1 MSETVDIAIIGA
13 GFSGL
18 GLAVRLREQ
27 GVEDFVILERNAD
40 VGGTWWA
47 NTYPGC
53 ACDVPSHL
61 YSFSFAPNPD
71 WSRTY
76 SPQPEI
82 RAYLER
88 VARERDL
95 YRSIRFGTSVT
106 GADWDDA
113 AGRWALAT
121 SAGPV
126 SARVLVAAPGTLTE
140 PQPPRPARPGIVR
153 GHDVPLGALGPRPRP
168 ARRARGGD
176 RHRRVGDPARPRDP
190 ARRRPA
196 ARLPAHRAVGDAAHR
211 ARDPVARARLLPPRP
226 GRTARGPRRRLR
238 RPRAARARLHPAPG
252 AAQGRRAAL
261 APPPARP
268 GRRPGAARPRHARLR
283 DRLQADPALQPLVSG
298 AHGAERRARH
308 RRDPGGDGRRDRDRR
323 RDRAGGRHDHLRHRL
338 PRRRDPGRA
347 LDPRPRRASCCPTP
361 GPAAR
366 ARTSAARSP
375 ASPTCSCCSARTPAS
390 GTARWST

>member
-95 YRSIRFGTSVT
+95 YRSIRLGT
-106 GADWDDA
+106 
-113 AGRWALAT
+113 
-121 SAGPV
+121 
-126 SARVLVAAPGTLTE
+126 E
-140 PQPPRPARPGIVR
+140 
-153 GHDVPLGALGPRPRP
+153 
-168 ARRARGGD
+168 
-176 RHRRVGDPARPRDP
+176 
-190 ARRRPA
+190 
-196 ARLPAHRAVGDAAHR
+196 
-211 ARDPVARARLLPPRP
+211 
-226 GRTARGPRRRLR
+226 
-238 RPRAARARLHPAPG
+238 
-252 AAQGRRAAL
+252 
-261 APPPARP
+261 
-268 GRRPGAARPRHARLR
+268 
-283 DRLQADPALQPLVSG
+283 
-298 AHGAERRARH
+298 
-308 RRDPGGDGRRDRDRR
+308 RDRR
-323 RDRAGGRHDHLRHRL
+323 RLGRRGRPLDARDVG
-338 PRRRDPGRA
+338 RRRSPPACWSRRPGR
-347 LDPRPRRASCCPTP
+347 
-361 GPAAR
+361 
-366 ARTSAARSP
+366 
-375 ASPTCSCCSARTPAS
+375 
-390 GTARWST
+390 

>member
-113 AGRWALAT
+113 AGRWTLAT

-140 PQPPRPARPGIVR
+140 PSLPDLPGLGSFAGTTFHSARWDH
-153 GHDVPLGALGPRPRP
+153 GHDLRGERVAVIGTGASAIQLVPAIQPDV
-168 ARRARGGD
+168 AA
-176 RHRRVGDPARPRDP
+176 
-190 ARRRPA
+190 A

-211 ARDPVARARLLPPRP
+211 ARDPVARAQLLPPRP
-226 GRTARGPRRRLR
+226 GRPARGPRRRLR
-238 RPRAARARLHPAPG
+238 RPRAARARVHPAPG

-268 GRRPGAARPRHARLR
+268 GRRPGAARPGHARLR

-308 RRDPGGDGRRDRDRR
+308 RRDPGGDGRRDRHRR
-323 RDRAGGRHDHLRHRL
+323 RDRACGRHDHLRHRL
-338 PRRRDPGRA
+338 PRRRDPGRP

-375 ASPTCSCCSARTPAS
+375 ASPTCSCCSARTPGS